1 MEHVNKNTQ
10 NCLNYRSYEGNVKNI
25 QQSKNVHLISHDRE
39 FKKQMSVKLRLKTNK
54 ERQVQRK
61 QVAKQ

>member
-39 FKKQMSVKLRLKTNK
+39 FKKANVCQ
-54 ERQVQRK
+54 
-61 QVAKQ
+61 AKIKNQ